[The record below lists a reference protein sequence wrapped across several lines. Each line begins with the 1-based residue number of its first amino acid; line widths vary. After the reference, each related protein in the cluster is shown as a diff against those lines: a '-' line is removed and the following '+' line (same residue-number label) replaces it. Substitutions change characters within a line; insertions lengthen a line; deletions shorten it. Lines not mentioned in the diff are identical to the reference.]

1 MAAGGSLTRGVTH
14 VVCQPDQALKW
25 LSMGVGIVS
34 PAWVLQS
41 LRTGKQQRCLMVSAD
56 ASRHLPAA
64 STAGGGS
71 SQQPGSSEARS
82 GGGNSGMHASGQQ
95 LNGDLLASKE
105 ARQQALLQLNGKG
118 AAAAACAGASTP
130 GTAGPSLLGGHRPAA
145 TPAEL
150 LVGVLW
156 SVLEAPHTARLE
168 ARCQPRSGQEGDE

>member
-1 MAAGGSLTRGVTH
+1 MLCSLQPLRSLTDPLAPYAGI
-14 VVCQPDQALKW
+14 
-25 LSMGVGIVS
+25 GIVS

-64 STAGGGS
+64 SAAAGS
-71 SQQPGSSEARS
+71 SQQPGSSEAGS
-82 GGGNSGMHASGQQ
+82 GGGSSGTHASGKQ
-95 LNGDLLASKE
+95 LGGNLLASKE
-105 ARQQALLQLNGKG
+105 ARQQALLQLTGKG
-118 AAAAACAGASTP
+118 AAAAACGGGSTP
-130 GTAGPSLLGGHRPAA
+130 GPSGPSVPGGHRPAA

-168 ARCQPRSGQEGDE
+168 AQSQPRPGQGEDE